1 MSSFVD
7 EAQLHVKAGNGGA
20 GCVSFR
26 REPFV
31 PRGGPDGGNGAAG
44 GNVWLVADR
53 NVASLLGFR
62 DHPHY
67 AALPGEHG
75 RGKQANGRTG
85 TDEVVAVPVGTVV
98 KDRLTGQIIADL
110 ATEGHRWKAAG
121 GGRGGRGNASFLSNR
136 MRAPDFAEQGEVGE
150 EFWFDLELK
159 LMADVAL
166 VGFPNAGKSTLISA
180 VSAAKPKIAAY
191 PFTTLEPHLGVV
203 RIERFGT
210 PLDPRG
216 DFEFIMADIPG
227 LIEGAAEGKGLGHQF
242 LRHVERARALLVLL
256 DLSAV
261 DAAGLTPAEQEE
273 ILLRELGQYSPEL
286 LERPRLVI
294 GTKLDTLDGEEE
306 IAQLLPGCPEL
317 LVSAATGQNIRAMLM
332 QLAPLIAEVR
342 ASAPASDTFVV
353 HRPES
358 EGVEVERNDDGSW
371 TVLGRPAARAVAVS
385 DLTNPLAL
393 GHVRKQL
400 DRLGVVKTLM
410 RAGAKTG
417 DIVRIG
423 TFQFDIE

>member
-1 MSSFVD
+1 MSAFVD
-7 EAQLHVKAGNGGA
+7 EAQLHVKAGDGGA

-31 PRGGPDGGNGAAG
+31 PRGGPDGGSGAKG
-44 GNVWLVADR
+44 GDVWLVADR

-62 DHPHY
+62 DHPHHF
-67 AALPGEHG
+67 AQPGEHG

-85 TDEVVAVPVGTVV
+85 TDTVVAVPIGTVV
-98 KDRLTGQIIADL
+98 KTKDGRIMADL
-110 ATEGHRWKAAG
+110 ASEGHKWKAAE
-121 GGRGGRGNASFLSNR
+121 GGRGGRGNGTFLSNKL
-136 MRAPDFAEQGEVGE
+136 RAPDFAEQGEVGE
-150 EFWFDLELK
+150 ELWFDMELK

-166 VGFPNAGKSTLISA
+166 VGFPNAGKSTLIST

-203 RIERFGT
+203 RMERFGNA
-210 PLDPRG
+210 LSDRG

-227 LIEGAAEGKGLGHQF
+227 LIEGAAEGKGLGIQF

-261 DAAGLTPAEQEE
+261 DVDGPTPAEQEE
-273 ILLRELGQYSPEL
+273 ILIRELGNYSPEL

-294 GTKLDTLDGEEE
+294 GTKLDTLEGELE
-306 IAQLLPGCPEL
+306 IAQLLPGCPDIC
-317 LVSAATGQNIRAMLM
+317 VSAATGQGVREMLVA
-332 QLAPLIAEVR
+332 LAPLIAQAR
-342 ASAPASDTFVV
+342 AEQPMSDTFVV
-353 HRPES
+353 HRPET
-358 EGVEVERNDDGSW
+358 EGVHLSRNDNGSW
-371 TVLGRPAARAVAVS
+371 NVHGRAAERAVAVS

-393 GHVRKQL
+393 THVRKQL
-400 DRLGVVKTLM
+400 DRLGVVKALL

-417 DIVRIG
+417 DIVHIG
-423 TFQFDIE
+423 AFSFDMD